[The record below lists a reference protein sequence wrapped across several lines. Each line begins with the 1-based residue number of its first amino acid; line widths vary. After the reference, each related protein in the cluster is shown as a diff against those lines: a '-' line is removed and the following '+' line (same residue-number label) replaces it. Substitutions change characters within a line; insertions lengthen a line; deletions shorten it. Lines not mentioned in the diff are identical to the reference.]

1 MKKQIFFIA
10 LGVMLLLIPGALWAG
25 NQPIVSQD
33 TPAILV
39 SLGQANAIPLDDMT
53 AAAVRGQAQYVL
65 VKVLLNMFDTGAGV
79 TWSWN
84 PLAYRYGNWGGPG
97 YSNGGEPPLQSL

>member
-10 LGVMLLLIPGALWAG
+10 FGVMLLLIPGALWAF
-25 NQPIVSQD
+25 NQPGVSQD
-33 TPAILV
+33 TPAILA

-65 VKVLLNMFDTGAGV
+65 VKTLLNLFDTGAGV

-84 PLAYRYGNWGGPG
+84 PFHI
-97 YSNGGEPPLQSL
+97 